1 MLKSPV
7 LSRIYHFL
15 KGPNPLHPAVWKGR
29 LPQIPFR
36 RFKTADAPSCI
47 ELYALNEEGR
57 FPQDYIERYR
67 QSLEAQ
73 RSYYLVGE
81 LDGRI
86 VASGA
91 VSYWMREDVVVLA
104 FGLVHPEYQR
114 RGIGTALLLARLAL
128 LNPDRHSYRVLI
140 FAVEKAFSFYRRFG
154 FQCFQP
160 WKDPH
165 GNTHPSGQL
174 YLTASDA
181 RRCRELLE
189 AHQISIPAD
198 EAQVPL
204 RMPPTE

>member
-7 LSRIYHFL
+7 LTRIYHFL

-29 LPQIPFR
+29 LPSISFR
-36 RFKTADAPSCI
+36 RFKTADAPGCI
-47 ELYALNEEGR
+47 ELYALNEKGR

-67 QSLEAQ
+67 QSLDAQ
-73 RSYYLVGE
+73 KSYYLVGE

-91 VSYWMREDVVVLA
+91 VSYWMREDIAVLA
-104 FGLVHPEYQR
+104 FGLVHPDYQG

-128 LNPDRHSYRVLI
+128 LNPNRHSYRVLI
-140 FAVEKAFSFYRRFG
+140 FAVEKAFNFYRRFG

-165 GNTHPSGQL
+165 GNMHPSGQL
-174 YLTASDA
+174 YLPAADA

-189 AHQISIPAD
+189 AHHISIPPD